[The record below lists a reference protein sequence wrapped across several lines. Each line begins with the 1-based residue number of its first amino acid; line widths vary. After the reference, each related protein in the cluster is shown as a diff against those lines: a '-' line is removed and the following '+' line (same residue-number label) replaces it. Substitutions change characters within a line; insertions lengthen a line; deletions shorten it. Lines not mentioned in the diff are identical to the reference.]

1 MELTPPEEIR
11 TRIERL
17 QSCLKREKVE
27 SCLILQNVDLFYFS
41 GTIQRSYLYIP
52 GEGDPLLMV
61 QKDFDRA
68 RKESPLKNIIPIERP
83 KAISSIL
90 KKEGGLKRIGLEG
103 DILPLNQ
110 FKQLEKIF
118 PDSEFVD
125 ISKAIKQVRMIKSRY
140 EIDQLRRSAKILDE
154 VFEYAKKVLK
164 PGVTEIEAESHLIEL
179 GRLRGHQGLTRMRAW
194 NQDMINACVLSG
206 NSGSVLTHLDVSVIG
221 PGISPAFPQ
230 GSSFNLI
237 EKDVPIQID
246 FSIAYNGYITDGA
259 RTYVIGNLPQ
269 ELKEAYGVALEIRDE
284 MEKTAKPGVPC
295 SQLYHLSSQI
305 VKRRRLEDYFIG
317 TKKNQAP
324 FVGHGIGLEI
334 DELPLLAKGFSQPLE
349 IGMVFAFEPKF
360 IFPEIGAVA
369 LEDDYVVTDDGV
381 EKLTYAD
388 DNIIVIDGVPNS
400 NHQISN
406 SK

>member
-1 MELTPPEEIR
+1 MELTPPEEIQ

-17 QSCLKREKVE
+17 QSYLKNEGVE

-52 GEGDPLLMV
+52 SEGDSLLMV

-83 KAISSIL
+83 KAISSVL
-90 KKEGGLKRIGLEG
+90 KKEGGLKRIGIECDVVPVSQL
-103 DILPLNQ
+103 
-110 FKQLEKIF
+110 KQLEKMF
-118 PDSEFVD
+118 PHSEFVD
-125 ISKAIKQVRMIKSRY
+125 VSKAIKQVRMIKSSY
-140 EIDQLRRSAKILDE
+140 EIDQLRCSAKILDQ
-154 VFEYAKKVLK
+154 VFEYAKRVLK
-164 PGVTEIEAESHLIEL
+164 PGMTEIEAESHLIKL

-230 GSSFNLI
+230 GSSFNPI
-237 EKDVPIQID
+237 GRDVPIQID

-259 RTYVIGNLPQ
+259 RTYVIGSLPQ
-269 ELKEAYGVALEIRDE
+269 ELQEAYGAALEIRDE

-305 VKRRRLEDYFIG
+305 VKKKGLEDYFIG

-334 DELPLLAKGFSQPLE
+334 DELPLLAKGFPQPLA

-360 IFPEIGAVA
+360 IFPGIGAVA
-369 LEDDYVVTDDGV
+369 LEDDYAVTEKGV
-381 EKLTYAD
+381 EKLTFSD
-388 DNIIVIDGVPNS
+388 DRIIVIPLS
-400 NHQISN
+400 
-406 SK
+406 

>member
-1 MELTPPEEIR
+1 MELTPHEEIKK
-11 TRIERL
+11 RIERL
-17 QSCLKREKVE
+17 QFYLKEERVE

-41 GTIQRSYLYIP
+41 GTIQRSYLFIP
-52 GEGDPLLMV
+52 NEGEPLLMV
-61 QKDFDRA
+61 QKDLERTG
-68 RKESPLKNIIPIERP
+68 KESPLRNIIPIERP

-90 KKEGGLKRIGLEG
+90 KKEGGLKRIGLEF
-103 DILPLNQ
+103 DVLPVSQ
-110 FKQLEKIF
+110 FRQLEKMF
-118 PDSEFVD
+118 PRSEFAD
-125 ISKAIKQVRMIKSRY
+125 ISKAIKQVRMIKSKY
-140 EIDQLRRSAKILDE
+140 EIDQLRRSAEILDE
-154 VFEYAKKVLK
+154 VFEYAKRVLK
-164 PGVTEIEAESHLIEL
+164 PGMTEIGAESHLIAL

-237 EKDVPIQID
+237 ERDVPIQID
-246 FSIAYNGYITDGA
+246 FSIAYQGYIADGA
-259 RTYVIGNLPQ
+259 RTYVIGTLPQ
-269 ELKEAYGVALEIRDE
+269 RLVEAYDVALEIRNE
-284 MEKTAKPGVPC
+284 MEKIAKPGVPC
-295 SQLYHLSSQI
+295 SDLYHLSSQ
-305 VKRRRLEDYFIG
+305 VAKKRGLEDYFIG

-334 DELPLLAKGFSQPLE
+334 DELPLLARGFPQSLE

-369 LEDDYVVTDDGV
+369 LEDDYAVTEKGV

-388 DNIIVIDGVPNS
+388 DKIIVIS
-400 NHQISN
+400 ES
-406 SK
+406 

>member
-1 MELTPPEEIR
+1 MKLTPQEEIQK
-11 TRIERL
+11 RIERL
-17 QSCLKREKVE
+17 QSYLKREKVE

-41 GTIQRSYLYIP
+41 GTIQRSYLFIP
-52 GEGDPLLMV
+52 SEGDPLLMV

-90 KKEGGLKRIGLEG
+90 KKEGGLKRVGLEC
-103 DILPLNQ
+103 DVLPVNQ
-110 FKQLEKIF
+110 LRQLEKLF
-118 PDSEFVD
+118 PQSEFVD
-125 ISKAIKQVRMIKSRY
+125 VSKAVKYVRMIKSPY
-140 EIDQLRRSAKILDE
+140 EIDQLRCSAKILDE
-154 VFEYAKKVLK
+154 VFEYAKRVLK
-164 PGVTEIEAESHLIEL
+164 PGMTEIEAESHLIEL

-194 NQDMINACVLSG
+194 NQDMVNACVLSG

-259 RTYVIGNLPQ
+259 RTYVVGALPQ
-269 ELKEAYGVALEIRDE
+269 ELKEAYEVALEIREE
-284 MEKTAKPGVPC
+284 MEKAAKPGVSC
-295 SQLYHLSSQI
+295 SHLYHLSSQI
-305 VKRRRLEDYFIG
+305 VKKRGLEDYFIG

-334 DELPLLAKGFSQPLE
+334 DELPLLARGFSQPLE

-369 LEDDYVVTDDGV
+369 LEDDYAVNADGV

-388 DNIIVIDGVPNS
+388 DKIIAIRES
-400 NHQISN
+400 
-406 SK
+406 

>member
-1 MELTPPEEIR
+1 MELTPREEIQ
-11 TRIERL
+11 TRVERL

-41 GTIQRSYLYIP
+41 GTIQRSTLYIP
-52 GEGDPLLMV
+52 SEGDSLFMV

-90 KKEGGLKRIGLEG
+90 KKEGGLKRIGLEY
-103 DILPLNQ
+103 DVLPVNQ
-110 FKQLEKIF
+110 LKQLETMF
-118 PDSEFVD
+118 PHSEFVD
-125 ISKAIKQVRMIKSRY
+125 ISKAIKQVRMIKSPY

-154 VFEYAKKVLK
+154 VFEYAKRVLK
-164 PGVTEIEAESHLIEL
+164 PGMTEIEAESHLIEL

-194 NQDMINACVLSG
+194 NQDMVNACVLSG

-230 GSSFNLI
+230 GSSFNPI
-237 EKDVPIQID
+237 GRDVPIQID

-259 RTYVIGNLPQ
+259 RTYVVGTLPRKL
-269 ELKEAYGVALEIRDE
+269 EDAYGVALEIRDE

-305 VKRRRLEDYFIG
+305 VKKRGLEDYFIG
-317 TKKNQAP
+317 TRKNQAP

-334 DELPLLAKGFSQPLE
+334 DELPLLANGFSQPLE

-369 LEDDYVVTDDGV
+369 LEDDYAVNADGV
-381 EKLTYAD
+381 EKLTYAE
-388 DNIIVIDGVPNS
+388 DNIMVIGET
-400 NHQISN
+400 
-406 SK
+406 

>member
-1 MELTPPEEIR
+1 MKLTPQEEIQK
-11 TRIERL
+11 RIERL
-17 QSCLKREKVE
+17 QSYLKSEKVE

-41 GTIQRSYLYIP
+41 GTIQRSYLFIP
-52 GEGDPLLMV
+52 SEGDPYLLV

-90 KKEGGLKRIGLEG
+90 KKEGRLKRVGLEC
-103 DILPLNQ
+103 DVLPVNQ
-110 FKQLEKIF
+110 LRQLEKLF
-118 PDSEFVD
+118 PQSEFVD
-125 ISKAIKQVRMIKSRY
+125 VSKAIKYVRMIKSPY
-140 EIDQLRRSAKILDE
+140 EIDQLRCSAKILDE
-154 VFEYAKKVLK
+154 VFEYAKRVLK
-164 PGVTEIEAESHLIEL
+164 PGMTEIEAESHLIEL
-179 GRLRGHQGLTRMRAW
+179 GRLRGHQGMTRMRAW

-259 RTYVIGNLPQ
+259 RTYVIGILPKK
-269 ELKEAYGVALEIRDE
+269 LKEAYEVALEIRDE

-295 SQLYHLSSQI
+295 SHLYHLSSQI
-305 VKRRRLEDYFIG
+305 VKKRGLEDYFIG
-317 TKKNQAP
+317 TRKNQAP

-334 DELPLLAKGFSQPLE
+334 DELPLLARGFSQPLE

-360 IFPEIGAVA
+360 IFPDTGAVA
-369 LEDDYVVTDDGV
+369 LENDYAVTEEGV
-381 EKLTYAD
+381 EKLTHAD
-388 DNIIVIDGVPNS
+388 DKIIVIRDP
-400 NHQISN
+400 
-406 SK
+406 